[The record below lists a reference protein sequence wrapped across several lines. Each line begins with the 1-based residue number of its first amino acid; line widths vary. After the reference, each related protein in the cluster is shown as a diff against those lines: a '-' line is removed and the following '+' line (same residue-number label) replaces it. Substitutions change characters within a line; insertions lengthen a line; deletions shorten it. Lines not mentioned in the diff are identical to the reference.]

1 MEISRIGI
9 IVIMGLMA
17 YAVRA
22 LPQLM
27 FVGRKFPESLDR
39 LLRYLSYAFI
49 CSIIGVTL
57 FMTAGNFELHLAPS
71 RALALA
77 LAVGVAYITRSAVS
91 GMLTGMLLVLTLS
104 WLR

>member
-1 MEISRIGI
+1 MSRIGI

-17 YAVRA
+17 FAVRA
-22 LPQLM
+22 LPQVF

-49 CSIIGVTL
+49 CSIIAVTL
-57 FMTAGNFELHLAPS
+57 LMTGGEFELHLAPA
-71 RALALA
+71 RAVALALTIA
-77 LAVGVAYITRSAVS
+77 VAYITRSAVS
-91 GMLTGMLLVLTLS
+91 GMLAGMLLVLTLS

>member
-1 MEISRIGI
+1 MSRIGI
-9 IVIMGLMA
+9 ILIMGLMA
-17 YAVRA
+17 FAVRA
-22 LPQLM
+22 VPQVM

-49 CSIIGVTL
+49 CSIVAVTL
-57 FMTAGNFELHLAPS
+57 FMTGGNFEMHAAPA

-77 LAVGVAYITRSAVS
+77 LAIGVAYITRSAVS
-91 GMLTGMLLVLTLS
+91 GMLGGMLLVLILS

>member
-9 IVIMGLMA
+9 ILIMGLMA
-17 YAVRA
+17 FAVRA
-22 LPQLM
+22 LPQVI
-27 FVGRKFPESLDR
+27 FVGQKFPESLDR

-49 CSIIGVTL
+49 CSIVAVTL
-57 FMTAGNFELHLAPS
+57 FMTGGKFELQLAPA

-77 LAVGVAYITRSAVS
+77 LTIAVAYITRSAVS
-91 GMLTGMLLVLTLS
+91 GMLAGMLLALILS

>member
-9 IVIMGLMA
+9 ILIMGFMA
-17 YAVRA
+17 FAVRA
-22 LPQLM
+22 LPQVI
-27 FVGRKFPESLDR
+27 FVGRKFPDSLER

-57 FMTAGNFELHLAPS
+57 FMTAGKFELHLAPS

-77 LAVGVAYITRSAVS
+77 LAITVAYITRSAVS
-91 GMLTGMLLVLTLS
+91 GMLAGMLLVLILS